1 MELTARNRND
11 FANRSY
17 RVRDS
22 ILLLY
27 FITGCPVGSLLLLE
41 RRDKLGRLK
50 NTKHEDFAQEYAKTG
65 NAYQSAVSAGYS
77 EKYAKGNSYKLVEI
91 SGISERIKEIHAEIE
106 KKLIERSELEP
117 PMSDEELLSLLYG
130 VARQRPYAGRTLIK
144 TTTDGETTEMV
155 KEYQYSPNTEDK
167 LVALDKI
174 ARIKGMYLD
183 KLEIGITETPVFVD
197 DLGDDDG

>member
-1 MELTARNRND
+1 MD
-11 FANRSY
+11 
-17 RVRDS
+17 
-22 ILLLY
+22 
-27 FITGCPVGSLLLLE
+27 SLLLLG

-144 TTTDGETTEMV
+144 TTTDGETTETV